1 MYDLRSLVPLRL
13 PATFL
18 VGDGSCV
25 DSTTNMNKNKNKNK
39 CYLLLE
45 SRSVIDK
52 ELTGALSSPTILVNK
67 GSDDTTKVYSSFSK

>member
-1 MYDLRSLVPLRL
+1 MYDLRSLVPLQL

-25 DSTTNMNKNKNKNK
+25 DSTTNMNKNKNK

-67 GSDDTTKVYSSFSK
+67 GSDDTMKVYSSFSK

>member
-1 MYDLRSLVPLRL
+1 MYDLRSLIPLRL

-25 DSTTNMNKNKNKNK
+25 DSTTNMNKNKNK

-67 GSDDTTKVYSSFSK
+67 GSDDTTKVYSSISK

>member
-1 MYDLRSLVPLRL
+1 MYDLCLLILLRL

-18 VGDGSCV
+18 VGDGSCI
-25 DSTTNMNKNKNKNK
+25 DSTTNMNKNKNK

-52 ELTGALSSPTILVNK
+52 ELMGALSLPTILVNK
-67 GSDDTTKVYSSFSK
+67 GSDDTMKVYSSFSK

>member
-1 MYDLRSLVPLRL
+1 MYDLHSLIPLRL

-25 DSTTNMNKNKNKNK
+25 DSTTNMNKNKNK

-45 SRSVIDK
+45 SRLVIDK

>member
-1 MYDLRSLVPLRL
+1 MYDLHLLIPLRL

-25 DSTTNMNKNKNKNK
+25 DSTTNMNKNKNK

-45 SRSVIDK
+45 SRLVIDK